1 MAHIRTRELK
11 GGGKAYLV
19 RWQDASSKERSKQ
32 FAKMGDARAFKVEI
46 ERELIRG
53 TYVDPRSGEITLRQ
67 FGQLW
72 CSRRVDHRPN
82 TAARVRRELANHVF
96 PLIGDLRIG
105 AARRS
110 DLQHW
115 VQQLVANSGLA
126 PRTIRGVVATVHA
139 VFEHAVVDGLIV
151 RNPCKGLSLPEI
163 TTGEVLI
170 PTDEQFR
177 AVLAGLHSPWYRR
190 LVLVAAG
197 TGMRSGELRGLTVD
211 GDRPGDPP
219 RVDFLRRT
227 IRVDRQL
234 VGITADGQP
243 IFGPPKTDAGYRTIP
258 VDQAVMDLLAQQI
271 AVQGLGPGG
280 AIFTGRCGQ
289 LVSHQSLSN
298 AMTRVLDPLGWPDD
312 TGLHLFRHY
321 YASMLIHDGCSVK
334 VVQRR
339 LGHATA
345 KETLD
350 TYGHLWPDDDEHSR
364 SAVGKVLGPIIAETA
379 MGPSEVRET
388 VKSSSRT
395 RRKVTSI
402 TCQTPVNAEVRRS
415 ATL

>member
-72 CSRRVDHRPN
+72 CDQRVDHRAT
-82 TAARVRRELANHVF
+82 TAARVRRDLAKHVY
-96 PLIGDLRIG
+96 PMIGDLRIG

-110 DLQHW
+110 DLQCW
-115 VQQLVANSGLA
+115 VHQLVSTSGLA
-126 PRTIRGVVATVHA
+126 PSTVGVIVATAHA
-139 VFEHAVVDGLIV
+139 VFERAVSDGLIA

-163 TTGEVLI
+163 KNSEVLI

-219 RVDFLRRT
+219 RVDFLRRM

-234 VGITADGQP
+234 VGIATDGQP
-243 IFGPPKTDAGYRTIP
+243 IFGPPKSAAGYRTIP
-258 VDQAVMDLLAQQI
+258 VDQTVMDVLARQI
-271 AVQGLGPGG
+271 AESGIGPGG
-280 AIFTGRCGQ
+280 VIFTGRDKQ
-289 LVSHQSLSN
+289 LIAREYVTSALS
-298 AMTRVLDPLGWPDD
+298 RVFDRLGWPKQ

-321 YASMLIHDGCSVK
+321 YASMLIREGCNPK
-334 VVQRR
+334 VVQKR
-339 LGHATA
+339 LGDASAVITM
-345 KETLD
+345 D
-350 TYGHLWPDDDEHSR
+350 TYLHLWPDDDDRSR
-364 SAVGKVLGPIIAETA
+364 SAVAKVLGPIIAEAST
-379 MGPSEVRET
+379 GPSQVREAAI
-388 VKSSSRT
+388 SPSRT
-395 RRKVTSI
+395 DRKVTSI
-402 TCQTPVNAEVRRS
+402 VCQAASNA
-415 ATL
+415 